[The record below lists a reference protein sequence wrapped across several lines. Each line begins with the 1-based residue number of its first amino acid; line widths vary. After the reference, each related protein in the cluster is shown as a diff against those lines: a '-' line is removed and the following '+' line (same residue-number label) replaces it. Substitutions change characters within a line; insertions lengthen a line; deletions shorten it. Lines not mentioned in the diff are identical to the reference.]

1 MPARTAVAEPKAPA
15 MFDRIA
21 GTLAG
26 LGRWRALATAVTLGV
41 LAAGA
46 LPPLYLLPLL
56 WVAFPGLLWLLD
68 GARGW
73 RRAFLIG
80 WAFGLG
86 YFTAGLYWVGHSFL
100 VDAEQFG
107 ALMPFA
113 VGALAG
119 GMALYSGLALVGVW
133 LSRTRGLARV
143 FALAAAWLA
152 SEWLRAWL
160 LTGFPWNLIGTVWAC
175 SDATMQFASLA
186 GVWGLSLATVVA
198 AAAPSCLA
206 GPGSP
211 RRRWGTTLSL
221 ALLVPGFLWG
231 FGALRLADAPP
242 VAADGVPGIL
252 LRVVQPNIPQQLK
265 WQADLR
271 ARHVAEQ
278 MALSGDAGARAAT
291 HVVWP
296 EAAIPFILPNTTEVL
311 DAVAEIVPPGG
322 LLLVGAPRR
331 VEEDGAVRLWNSMFA
346 IDGKSQVAAAYDKRH
361 LVPFGEYVPFRSV
374 LPLAKL
380 APGGAD
386 FSAGSGARTLR
397 LPGLPDVSVLICY
410 EVIFPGRVVDPGSDA
425 KWLLNLTNDGWFG
438 TSSGPYQHFAAA
450 RLRAVEE
457 GLPLVRAA
465 NTGISAVVDAYGRVV
480 ARLGLNRRGTIDAP
494 LPKALET
501 RPLFSRLGDW
511 SVLILLIATFT
522 VVDIVRRFP

>member
-1 MPARTAVAEPKAPA
+1 MPARAAVAEPKAPNLSH
-15 MFDRIA
+15 RIA
-21 GTLAG
+21 ATLAG
-26 LGRWRALATAVTLGV
+26 FGPWRAGATAVGLGM

-56 WVAFPGLLWLLD
+56 WIAFPGLLWLLD
-68 GARGW
+68 GARTW
-73 RRAFLIG
+73 WRAFLTG

-86 YFTAGLYWVGHSFL
+86 YFAAGLYWVGYSFL
-100 VDAEQFG
+100 VDAERFG

-119 GMALYSGLALVGVW
+119 GMALYCGLALVAVW

-160 LTGFPWNLIGTVWAC
+160 FTGFPWNLIGTVWAF
-175 SDATMQFASLA
+175 SDATLQFASLA
-186 GVWGLSLATVVA
+186 GVWGLSLLTVVA
-198 AAAPSCLA
+198 AATPSCLA
-206 GPGSP
+206 GAETP
-211 RRRWGTTLSL
+211 RRRWGSTLAL

-231 FGALRLADAPP
+231 FGAVRLAEAPQG
-242 VAADGVPGIL
+242 AAGNVPGIV
-252 LRVVQPNIPQQLK
+252 LRLVQPNIPQQLK
-265 WQADLR
+265 WQSGLR

-278 MALSGDAGARAAT
+278 MALSGEADASAAT

-296 EAAIPFILPNTTEVL
+296 EAAIPFLLPDSKEVL
-311 DAVAEIVPPGG
+311 DAVAAIVPSGG
-322 LLLVGAPRR
+322 LLLAGAPRR
-331 VEEDGAVRLWNSMFA
+331 AEENGEVRLWNSMFA
-346 IDGKSQVAAAYDKRH
+346 IDGEGHVAAAYDKRH
-361 LVPFGEYVPFRSV
+361 LVPFGEYVPFRSL

-380 APGGAD
+380 AQGGAD
-386 FSAGSGARTLR
+386 FSAGSGARTLQ

-480 ARLGLNRRGTIDAP
+480 SRLGLNRRGTIDAP
-494 LPKALET
+494 LPKALES

-511 SVLILLIATFT
+511 SVLILLIATFS
-522 VVDIVRRFP
+522 VVGIVRRFP

>member
-1 MPARTAVAEPKAPA
+1 MPARSAVAEAKAPA

-21 GTLAG
+21 RTLAG
-26 LGRWRALATAVTLGV
+26 LGRWRALATAVVLGV

-46 LPPLYLLPLL
+46 LPPLYLVPLL
-56 WVAFPGLLWLLD
+56 WIAFPGLLWLLD
-68 GARGW
+68 GARSW
-73 RRAFLIG
+73 LRAFVIG

-86 YFTAGLYWVGHSFL
+86 YFAAGLYWVGYSFL

-119 GMALYSGLALVGVW
+119 GMALYPGLALAGVW
-133 LSRTRGLARV
+133 LSRTQGLARV

-206 GPGSP
+206 GAP
-211 RRRWGTTLSL
+211 RRRVAALGL
-221 ALLVPGFLWG
+221 ALLVPGFLWAY
-231 FGALRLADAPP
+231 GALRLADAPP
-242 VAADGVPGIL
+242 VAEDNVPGVL

-278 MALSGDAGARAAT
+278 MALSGEAGPRAVT

-296 EAAIPFILPNTTEVL
+296 EAAIPFILPDTREVL
-311 DAVAEIVPPGG
+311 DAVASIVPPGG
-322 LLLVGAPRR
+322 LLLAGAPRR
-331 VEEDGAVRLWNSMFA
+331 EEADGRVRLWNSMFA
-346 IDGKSQVAAAYDKRH
+346 VDADGGVAAAYDKRH

-380 APGGAD
+380 APGAAD
-386 FSAGSGARTLR
+386 FSAGSGSRTLQ
-397 LPGLPDVSVLICY
+397 LPGLPDASVLICY

-425 KWLLNLTNDGWFG
+425 QWLLNLTNDGWFG

-480 ARLGLNRRGTIDAP
+480 VRLGLNRRGTVDAP

-511 SVLILLIATFT
+511 AVLILLIATFS
-522 VVDIVRRFP
+522 VLDIVRRFP